1 MSRIV
6 LAAGAGALIFVAL
19 FAPSTELFSTQTAFL
34 PRQAP
39 IAADYGSMSQYR
51 YAQQPVMYVQ
61 PEPVQQ
67 QSQSEGL
74 SSALGYGAMGFGVA
88 LAAAAFFMPETARE
102 RRIAMFATTMESP
115 LIMDTSK
122 APKPYLKHKEELMK
136 TASYIASPGKGILA
150 SDESTGTCALRLK
163 DIGMEGTIDEQRG
176 YRQMLYTTPGLSEHI
191 AGAIMF
197 EKTLYESTDDGVPF
211 VKVLADQGILSG
223 IKVDRG
229 LKKIDGTDDGETWTW
244 GLDDLKERCAKY
256 YEQGARF
263 AKWRNVLYITDSTPT
278 DAAILDCVTTLAQY
292 AATCQAEGLV
302 PIVEPEVS
310 LDGDHDIET
319 TKEVTRKVWKMQYEV
334 LQQYGVLME
343 GMLFKPAMIVP
354 GADSGKKE
362 SAEKVAKY
370 TLDVMKETVPPTMAG
385 ITFLSGGQSE
395 EEATQHIQAMAEY
408 MPDAPWN
415 VSFSFARALQSSML
429 KTWGGKPENM
439 SKAQDQL
446 RAICQ
451 VNGLAQMGKYT
462 GEIVERGHPSTT
474 GSLYEKG
481 YQY

>member
-1 MSRIV
+1 MSRIL
-6 LAAGAGALIFVAL
+6 LATGAAALTFLAL
-19 FAPSTELFSTQTAFL
+19 FAPSSQLFSTNLAPQ
-34 PRQAP
+34 QAP
-39 IAADYGSMSQYR
+39 LTSLRGPAQYR
-51 YAQQPVMYVQ
+51 TVQQPMMYVQ
-61 PEPVQQ
+61 TETMQQ
-67 QSQSEGL
+67 PQSEEM
-74 SSALGYGAMGFGVA
+74 SSAIGYGVLGFGVA
-88 LAAAAFFMPETARE
+88 LAAASLFMPE
-102 RRIAMFATTMESP
+102 RRVAMFSTTASP
-115 LIMDTSK
+115 DSLIMDTSNS
-122 APKPYLKHKEELMK
+122 PKPWLKHKAELVQ
-136 TASYIASPGKGILA
+136 TATYIASPGKGILA

-163 DIGMEGTIDEQRG
+163 GIGMEGTIDEQRG
-176 YRQMLYTTPGLSEHI
+176 YRQMLYSTEGLSEHI
-191 AGAIMF
+191 AGAIMY
-197 EKTLYESTDDGVPF
+197 EKTLYESTDAGVPF
-211 VKVLADQGILSG
+211 VKLLNDQGILAG
-223 IKVDRG
+223 IKVDKG
-229 LKKIDGTDDGETWTW
+229 LKKIDGTDGGETWTF

-292 AATCQAEGLV
+292 AATCQSEGLV

-310 LDGDHDIET
+310 LDGNHDIET
-319 TKEVTRKVWKMQYEV
+319 CKEVTRRVWKMQYEV

-354 GADSGKKE
+354 GADAPKE

-415 VSFSFARALQSSML
+415 VSFSFARALQSSVL
-429 KTWGGKPENM
+429 KTWGGKKENEK
-439 SKAQDQL
+439 KAQEML
-446 RAICQ
+446 RAVCQ

-462 GEIVERGHPSTT
+462 GEVAGRGHPSTT

>member
-1 MSRIV
+1 MSRV
-6 LAAGAGALIFVAL
+6 LFAAGAGALTFVAL
-19 FAPSTELFSTQTAFL
+19 FAPSSELFSTQTAFL

-39 IAADYGSMSQYR
+39 LASEYGSMEQYR
-51 YAQQPVMYVQ
+51 VVQQPMMYAQ
-61 PEPVQQ
+61 PEPVQ
-67 QSQSEGL
+67 SQSDGV
-74 SSALGYGAMGFGVA
+74 SSALGYGVMGFGVA
-88 LAAAAFFMPETARE
+88 LAAASFLMPAKE
-102 RRIAMFATTMESP
+102 RRVAMFATTLEPSS

-122 APKPYLKHKEELMK
+122 APKPWLKHKDELVK

-176 YRQMLYTTPGLSEHI
+176 YRQMLYTTPGLSEHV

-211 VKVLADQGILSG
+211 VKVLNDQGILAG

-229 LKKIDGTDDGETWTW
+229 LKKIDGTDGGETWTF
-244 GLDDLKERCAKY
+244 GLDDLKDRCAQY

-263 AKWRNVLYITDSTPT
+263 AKWRNVLYITENTPS

-354 GADSGKKE
+354 GADAPKE

-415 VSFSFARALQSSML
+415 VSFSFARALQSSVL
-429 KTWGGKPENM
+429 KTWGGKKENQE
-439 SKAQDQL
+439 KAQSML
-446 RAICQ
+446 RAVCQ

-462 GEIVERGHPSTT
+462 GEVAARGHPSTT

>member
-1 MSRIV
+1 MSRIL
-6 LAAGAGALIFVAL
+6 LAAGAGALTFVAL
-19 FAPSTELFSTQTAFL
+19 FAPTSQFFAPQPTTAFL
-34 PRQAP
+34 PQQAV
-39 IAADYGSMSQYR
+39 DYGSLAQYR
-51 YAQQPVMYVQ
+51 AGQQPVMYVQ
-61 PEPVQQ
+61 PEALQP
-67 QSQSEGL
+67 QSEGV
-74 SSALGYGAMGFGVA
+74 SSAVAYGVMGFGAA
-88 LAAAAFFMPETARE
+88 LAAAAFLMPAKE
-102 RRIAMFATTMESP
+102 RRVAMFATSS

-122 APKPYLKHKEELMK
+122 SPKPWSKHKDELIK

-197 EKTLYESTDDGVPF
+197 EKTLYESSDDGVPF
-211 VKVLADQGILSG
+211 VKLLGDQGILAG
-223 IKVDRG
+223 IKVDKG
-229 LKKIDGTDDGETWTW
+229 LKKIDGTNDGETWTA

-292 AATCQAEGLV
+292 AATCQSEGLV

-319 TKEVTRKVWKMQYEV
+319 CKEVTRRVWKMQYEV

-354 GADSGKKE
+354 GADAPKKE
-362 SAEKVAKY
+362 PAEKVAKY
-370 TLDVMKETVPPTMAG
+370 TLDVMKETVPPTMSG

-395 EEATQHIQAMAEY
+395 EDATLHIQAMAEY

-415 VSFSFARALQSSML
+415 VSFSFARALQSSVL
-429 KTWGGKPENM
+429 KVWGGKKENEQ
-439 SKAQDQL
+439 KAQEML

-462 GEIVERGHPSTT
+462 GELAARDRKSVV
-474 GSLYEKG
+474 
-481 YQY
+481 

>member
-1 MSRIV
+1 
-6 LAAGAGALIFVAL
+6 
-19 FAPSTELFSTQTAFL
+19 
-34 PRQAP
+34 
-39 IAADYGSMSQYR
+39 
-51 YAQQPVMYVQ
+51 MYVAA
-61 PEPVQQ
+61 EPVQS
-67 QSQSEGL
+67 QSQSQDV
-74 SSALGYGAMGFGVA
+74 SSALGYGVMGFGLA
-88 LAAAAFFMPETARE
+88 LAAASFLMPAQE
-102 RRIAMFATTMESP
+102 RPVAMCSLIA
-115 LIMDTSK
+115 DTSK
-122 APKPYLKHKEELMK
+122 SPKPWLKHKDELIK

-163 DIGMEGTIDEQRG
+163 DIGMEGTVEEQRV
-176 YRQMLYTTPGLSEHI
+176 YRQMLYTTPGLNEHI

-197 EKTLYESTDDGVPF
+197 EKTLYESSDDGVPF
-211 VKVLADQGILSG
+211 VKVLNDQGIIPG
-223 IKVDRG
+223 IKVDTG
-229 LKKIDGTDDGETWTW
+229 LKKIDGSPAETWTS
-244 GLDDLKERCAKY
+244 GLDTLKERCAKY

-263 AKWRNVLYITDSTPT
+263 AKWRNVVYITDSTPT

-319 TKEVTRKVWKMQYEV
+319 CKEVTRKVWKMQYEV
-334 LQQYGVLME
+334 LQQYGVMME

-354 GADSGKKE
+354 GAEAPKE
-362 SAEKVAKY
+362 SPQKVAKY
-370 TLDVMKETVPPTMAG
+370 TLDVMKETVPPTMSG

-395 EEATQHIQAMAEY
+395 EDATLHIQAMAEY

-415 VSFSFARALQSSML
+415 VSFSFARALQSSVL
-429 KTWGGKPENM
+429 KVWGGKKENEQ
-439 SKAQDQL
+439 KAQEML

-462 GEIVERGHPSTT
+462 GELAARGHPSTT

>member
-1 MSRIV
+1 MSRV
-6 LAAGAGALIFVAL
+6 LFAAGAGALTFVAL
-19 FAPSTELFSTQTAFL
+19 FAPSSELFSTQTAAFL
-34 PRQAP
+34 PQQAP
-39 IAADYGSMSQYR
+39 LVSEYGSVQYR
-51 YAQQPVMYVQ
+51 SGPQPVMYVQ

-67 QSQSEGL
+67 PSQSEDMT
-74 SSALGYGAMGFGVA
+74 SALGYGAMGFGVT
-88 LAAAAFFMPETARE
+88 LAAAAFFMPKE
-102 RRIAMFATTMESP
+102 RRVAMFQTAAAESP

-122 APKPYLKHKEELMK
+122 SPKPYLKYKDELIK

-150 SDESTGTCALRLK
+150 SDESTGTGQKRLA
-163 DIGMEGTIDEQRG
+163 DIGLEGTVEEQRG
-176 YRQMLYTTPGLSEHI
+176 YRQILYTTPGLSEHI

-211 VKVLADQGILSG
+211 VKLLQDQGILAG
-223 IKVDRG
+223 IKVDKG
-229 LKKIDGTDDGETWTW
+229 LRNVDGAEGGETWTA
-244 GLDDLKERCAKY
+244 GMDDLKDRCAKY
-256 YEQGARF
+256 YQQGARF
-263 AKWRNVLYITDSTPT
+263 AKWRNVVYITDKTPS
-278 DAAILDCVTTLAQY
+278 DAAILDCVTTLAMY
-292 AATCQAEGLV
+292 AAICQSEGLV

-310 LDGDHDIET
+310 LDGNHDIET
-319 TKEVTRKVWKMQYEV
+319 CKEVTRRVWKMQYEV

-343 GMLFKPAMIVP
+343 GSLFKPAMIVP
-354 GADSGKKE
+354 GAEAAKE
-362 SAEKVAKY
+362 PAEKVAKY

-415 VSFSFARALQSSML
+415 VSFSFARALQSSVL
-429 KTWGGKPENM
+429 KTWGGKAENKQ
-439 SKAQDQL
+439 KAQEML

-462 GEIVERGHPSTT
+462 GEVAGRGHPSTT

>member
-1 MSRIV
+1 M
-6 LAAGAGALIFVAL
+6 
-19 FAPSTELFSTQTAFL
+19 
-34 PRQAP
+34 
-39 IAADYGSMSQYR
+39 
-51 YAQQPVMYVQ
+51 
-61 PEPVQQ
+61 
-67 QSQSEGL
+67 
-74 SSALGYGAMGFGVA
+74 
-88 LAAAAFFMPETARE
+88 
-102 RRIAMFATTMESP
+102 
-115 LIMDTSK
+115 
-122 APKPYLKHKEELMK
+122 
-136 TASYIASPGKGILA
+136 
-150 SDESTGTCALRLK
+150 
-163 DIGMEGTIDEQRG
+163 
-176 YRQMLYTTPGLSEHI
+176 
-191 AGAIMF
+191 
-197 EKTLYESTDDGVPF
+197 
-211 VKVLADQGILSG
+211 
-223 IKVDRG
+223 DRG
-229 LKKIDGTDDGETWTW
+229 LKKIDGTNDGETWTW

-354 GADSGKKE
+354 GADAPKE

-395 EEATQHIQAMAEY
+395 EEATQHIQCMAEY

-415 VSFSFARALQSSML
+415 VSFSFARALQSSVL

-439 SKAQDQL
+439 PKAQELL

-451 VNGLAQMGKYT
+451 VCLH
-462 GEIVERGHPSTT
+462 VS
-474 GSLYEKG
+474 
-481 YQY
+481 